1 MFTIGAHMATTLDV
15 VNSCLATMGE
25 TALNSLSEP
34 HENRSDAIKALTE
47 ANKRIQAP
55 GWWFNTEVMSLT
67 PAPGTGHM
75 TLPGDCLKW
84 QSGTRTPDY
93 TPGGERKP
101 WLVQRGTRL
110 YDTRTRSFTITEDVK
125 GEIVRLVPF
134 EDLPQVINDY
144 VAAEAVLK
152 FQSNFDADNS
162 RRQELTQA
170 WLMAK
175 ATANAENIRQ
185 LGINFI
191 HTNRRLQRIKRMVQ
205 PLR

>member
-1 MFTIGAHMATTLDV
+1 MATTLDV

-25 TALNSLSEP
+25 TALNTLAEP
-34 HENRSDAIKALTE
+34 HENRGDAQKALNE
-47 ANKRIQAP
+47 ANRRIQAT
-55 GWWFNTEVMSLT
+55 GWWFNTEAMSLT
-67 PAPGTGHM
+67 PAPTTGHM

-84 QSGTRTPDY
+84 QSGVRTKDY
-93 TPGGERKP
+93 TSGGERKP
-101 WLVQRGTRL
+101 WLVQRGQRL
-110 YDTRTRSFTITEDVK
+110 YDTRTRSFTITEDVQ

-134 EDLPQVINDY
+134 EDLPPVVNDY

-175 ATANAENIRQ
+175 AAANSENVRQ
-185 LGINFI
+185 AAVNLV
-191 HTNRRLQRIKRMVQ
+191 HTNRRLQRIKRSVQ